1 MYNRYIRT
9 DDGTYT
15 KVSEEETPSG
25 QPRQEPRQDSPPPDG
40 PPPFSPPPPFGGGE
54 GIAGYLRRIL
64 DQLHLDR
71 IDAGDLLL
79 LGLLY
84 FLFREKADE
93 ELLVAL
99 GLLLG
104 RRRGALLGLMAGLAV
119 DILVNEPYGLMTII
133 FTGAGFVS
141 GFAGRKFMNHMW
153 TTVLTPVAV
162 FALMEGILFLYQ
174 AFARAAEVRLLAYG
188 AARVGIQT
196 AMVQVLYL
204 LYNAIL
210 RPRLSRYGAR

>member
-25 QPRQEPRQDSPPPDG
+25 QPRQEPPPGNG
-40 PPPFSPPPPFGGGE
+40 PPPPPPGGSSSGPPPPFGGTE
-54 GIAGYLRRIL
+54 GIAGYLRRVL

-93 ELLVAL
+93 ELLIAL
-99 GLLLG
+99 GLLL
-104 RRRGALLGLMAGLAV
+104 
-119 DILVNEPYGLMTII
+119 IL
-133 FTGAGFVS
+133 
-141 GFAGRKFMNHMW
+141 
-153 TTVLTPVAV
+153 
-162 FALMEGILFLYQ
+162 
-174 AFARAAEVRLLAYG
+174 
-188 AARVGIQT
+188 
-196 AMVQVLYL
+196 
-204 LYNAIL
+204 
-210 RPRLSRYGAR
+210 

>member
-15 KVSEEETPSG
+15 KVSEEETPPG

-99 GLLLG
+99 GLLL
-104 RRRGALLGLMAGLAV
+104 
-119 DILVNEPYGLMTII
+119 IL
-133 FTGAGFVS
+133 
-141 GFAGRKFMNHMW
+141 
-153 TTVLTPVAV
+153 
-162 FALMEGILFLYQ
+162 
-174 AFARAAEVRLLAYG
+174 
-188 AARVGIQT
+188 
-196 AMVQVLYL
+196 
-204 LYNAIL
+204 
-210 RPRLSRYGAR
+210 